1 MSFVYYWLRENG
13 TPYYVGYGK
22 HKTRAYAKHPR
33 KNGEVPKPSTDRIH
47 IHEYHSD
54 ETAKLRE
61 WEMINFLKPM
71 LLNICPGY
79 NTSHAFYGE
88 DNPFYGKHHSEETKQ
103 KISQSKL
110 GKKIHSNEFKV
121 KQAERQ
127 KQRKGTWNHTE
138 EVKLKCAAGGKAN
151 KGRKQTEDE
160 KRKKSESAKKRWEK
174 YREMKSENRKEGDV

>member
-47 IHEYHSD
+47 IHEYNSE

-160 KRKKSESAKKRWEK
+160 KRKKSEMAKKRWEK
-174 YREMKSENRKEGDV
+174 YREMKSENRVEGDL